1 MSKIYHIKHLR
12 LINDLEVYLN
22 KNQMS
27 PVLKSYMHKNGIN
40 KKKFY
45 EFFDGIERPEVKKL
59 YSKLVLAYQ
68 RQTKND
74 SEIDLQLRYD
84 LEDSYFTVIENF
96 LTKGSSYYFPSILKK
111 YRPNIN
117 PVRAL
122 YFDVQEVNIKYI
134 SEDENHQFI
143 YNRFKSDEFFKRLMI
158 DIEKDLGGLRTIEK
172 KYKDTK
178 KRHGFFTLPISYYH
192 IQDMIKDMSK
202 WLRVFTEF
210 YNKVNNI
217 KDDYAV

>member
-45 EFFDGIERPEVKKL
+45 EFFDGVDRHEVKKL

-84 LEDSYFTVIENF
+84 LEDSYFIVIENF
-96 LTKGSSYYFPSILKK
+96 LTKGSTYYFPSILKK

-134 SEDENHQFI
+134 TEDENHQFI
-143 YNRFKSDEFFKRLMI
+143 NNRFKSEDFFKRLMI
-158 DIEKDLGGLRTIEK
+158 DIEKDLKGLRTIEK

-178 KRHGFFTLPISYYH
+178 KRHSFFTLPISYYH

>member
-12 LINDLEVYLN
+12 LIRDLDTYLQ
-22 KNQMS
+22 KNLMT
-27 PVLKSYMHKNGIN
+27 PDLKSFMHKNGID

-45 EFFDGIERPEVKKL
+45 NFFDGIERKEVKKL

-68 RQTKND
+68 KQTKNN

-96 LTKGSSYYFPSILKK
+96 LTKGSAYYFPSILKK

-122 YFDVQEVNIKYI
+122 YFDVQEVNIQF
-134 SEDENHQFI
+134 SEQDDNHQFI
-143 YNRFKSDEFFKRLMI
+143 YDRFKSHDFFKRLMT
-158 DIEKDLGGLRTIEK
+158 DIEKDLEGLLNIEK

-178 KRHGFFTLPISYYH
+178 KNHHFFTMPISYYH
-192 IQDMIKDMSK
+192 IQDMIKDMNK
-202 WLRVFTEF
+202 WLKVFTEF
-210 YNKVNNI
+210 YKKVNNI
-217 KDDYAV
+217 KDDYA

>member
-1 MSKIYHIKHLR
+1 M
-12 LINDLEVYLN
+12 
-22 KNQMS
+22 
-27 PVLKSYMHKNGIN
+27 VLT

-158 DIEKDLGGLRTIEK
+158 DIEKDLIGLRTIEK

>member
-111 YRPNIN
+111 YRPE
-117 PVRAL
+117 
-122 YFDVQEVNIKYI
+122 DVQKFTKERTQTYEEIANMAEQHGAPKVNIK
-134 SEDENHQFI
+134 EVN
-143 YNRFKSDEFFKRLMI
+143 KDEFAERESKY
-158 DIEKDLGGLRTIEK
+158 DQNKSK
-172 KYKDTK
+172 KVRRKCE
-178 KRHGFFTLPISYYH
+178 YYG
-192 IQDMIKDMSK
+192 IYQNAGSCC
-202 WLRVFTEF
+202 F
-210 YNKVNNI
+210 
-217 KDDYAV
+217 